1 MNLKQI
7 SAIIIVIFLLSACS
21 NTLTPH
27 QAAFGA
33 KCGQRLK

>member
-1 MNLKQI
+1 MNLKQV

-21 NTLTPH
+21 RTLTPH

-33 KCGQRLK
+33 KCGQKLK